1 MASPEIIEA
10 TDANFESEVLQSDT
24 PVVVDF
30 WAPWC
35 GPCKQIAPILDQLA
49 GEFKGRVRVA
59 KVDVDRNR
67 MVANAYAIQSIPTL
81 SSSRPRRAE
90 PRGDAAHDGPH
101 ADMARAARCR
111 SCAPISCVQNT

>member
-49 GEFKGRVRVA
+49 DEFKGRVRVA

-81 SSSRPRRAE
+81 IAVRNGEVVGRVMGFQNKNGLAKFFQTAE
-90 PRGDAAHDGPH
+90 G
-101 ADMARAARCR
+101 
-111 SCAPISCVQNT
+111 

>member
-81 SSSRPRRAE
+81 IAVRNGEVVGRVMGFQNKNGLAKFFQTAE
-90 PRGDAAHDGPH
+90 G
-101 ADMARAARCR
+101 
-111 SCAPISCVQNT
+111 

>member
-49 GEFKGRVRVA
+49 SEFKGRVRVA

-81 SSSRPRRAE
+81 IAVRNGEVVGRVMGFQNKNGLAKFFQTAE
-90 PRGDAAHDGPH
+90 G
-101 ADMARAARCR
+101 
-111 SCAPISCVQNT
+111 